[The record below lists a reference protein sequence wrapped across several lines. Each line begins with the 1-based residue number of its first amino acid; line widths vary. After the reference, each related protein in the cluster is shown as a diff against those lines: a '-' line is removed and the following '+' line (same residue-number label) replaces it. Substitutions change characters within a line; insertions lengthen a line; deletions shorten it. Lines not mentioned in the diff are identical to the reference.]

1 MKKLNVL
8 FICSRNQWRS
18 PTAETIFRD
27 HPKLNTRSAGTA
39 SNARRNL
46 QANDIHWA
54 DVIMVMEEEHKLR
67 IKANFKHEIGYKS
80 VHILDIPD
88 NYGYMDNELIEL
100 LKTSVPFLLGLE
112 K

>member
-1 MKKLNVL
+1 
-8 FICSRNQWRS
+8 
-18 PTAETIFRD
+18 
-27 HPKLNTRSAGTA
+27 
-39 SNARRNL
+39 
-46 QANDIHWA
+46 
-54 DVIMVMEEEHKLR
+54 MVMEEEHKLR

-100 LKTSVPFLLGLE
+100 LRTSVPFLLGLE